1 MYFCPNCS
9 YSFDINKASTV
20 SNDVDER
27 KSINKLPDLFKLLD
41 TNADLS
47 MYKSNFNKDEILKNK
62 RYMKLSEN
70 IKQTINQIFEQHVI
84 SGAEFKCN
92 NCNNIQPIKESLLLY
107 QISMNNKSSK
117 IKTLDENKFIA
128 QDPLLPRTR
137 DYICKN
143 PMCITLK
150 DTKIKEAV
158 FYRDS
163 DTFKLNY
170 ICTVCNFGW

>member
-70 IKQTINQIFEQHVI
+70 I
-84 SGAEFKCN
+84 
-92 NCNNIQPIKESLLLY
+92 
-107 QISMNNKSSK
+107 
-117 IKTLDENKFIA
+117 
-128 QDPLLPRTR
+128 
-137 DYICKN
+137 
-143 PMCITLK
+143 
-150 DTKIKEAV
+150 
-158 FYRDS
+158 
-163 DTFKLNY
+163 
-170 ICTVCNFGW
+170 